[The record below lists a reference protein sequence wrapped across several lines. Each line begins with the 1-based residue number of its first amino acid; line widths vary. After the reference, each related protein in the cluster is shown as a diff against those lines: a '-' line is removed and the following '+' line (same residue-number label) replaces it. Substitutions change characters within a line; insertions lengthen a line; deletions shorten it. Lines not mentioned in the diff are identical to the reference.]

1 MRENSRLRNAVL
13 ETLWKSPLVGLAI
26 YDVEEGRL
34 RDANGAFLDLL
45 DSRYR
50 TKKTLGTPLEQCLPE
65 IEMGG
70 LHEALRRSLST
81 GMPVHADAV
90 RFHRG
95 TGASILVNCIL
106 LPMGL
111 DGPAEG
117 SPAPALLLVASERKT
132 ELPSGEHLNLV
143 DVHTRQALS
152 RQFHLSA
159 REIDIVGECLQG
171 KKNRQIALDLHIGIS
186 TVKRH
191 LESAYRK
198 MGISSSRSL
207 PLAIL
212 NVLRTLSPPPFE
224 ISVATPAALEAR
236 APTAPIPVPAPAPV
250 AAPATQAGSQ
260 AA

>member
-13 ETLWKSPLVGLAI
+13 ETLWKSSLVGLAI
-26 YDVEEGRL
+26 YDAGERTL

-65 IEMGG
+65 IEMSG
-70 LHEALRRSLST
+70 LQEAFQRSLSE
-81 GMPVHADAV
+81 GVPMHADAV

-95 TGASILVNCIL
+95 PGASLLVNCML
-106 LPMGL
+106 LPMGP

-117 SPAPALLLVASERKT
+117 APATALLLVASERKT
-132 ELPSGEHLNLV
+132 ELPVGESLNLV
-143 DVHTRQALS
+143 DNHTRQALA

-171 KKNRQIALDLHIGIS
+171 KKNRQIAQDLHIGIS

-207 PLAIL
+207 PIAIL
-212 NVLRTLSPPPFE
+212 NVLRNLSP
-224 ISVATPAALEAR
+224 
-236 APTAPIPVPAPAPV
+236 APTEMAITATAPPPQV
-250 AAPATQAGSQ
+250 GSQ

>member
-1 MRENSRLRNAVL
+1 MRENSRLRAAVW
-13 ETLWKSPLVGLAI
+13 ETLWKSSLLGLAI
-26 YDVEEGRL
+26 YDADSGTL
-34 RDANGAFLDLL
+34 RDANGAFLELL

-65 IEMGG
+65 IG
-70 LHEALRRSLST
+70 LSGLEEAFRRSLAS
-81 GMPVHADAV
+81 GVPVHADAV
-90 RFHRG
+90 RFSRG
-95 TGASILVNCIL
+95 SGSSLLVNCML
-106 LPMGL
+106 LPMQA

-117 SPAPALLLVASERKT
+117 QPARTLLLVASERKT
-132 ELPSGEHLNLV
+132 ELPVSENLNLV
-143 DVHTRQALS
+143 DIHTRHALS

-171 KKNRQIALDLHIGIS
+171 KKNRQIANDLHIGIS

-207 PLAIL
+207 PIAIL
-212 NVLRTLSPPPFE
+212 NVLRALAP
-224 ISVATPAALEAR
+224 TPAELSLSAS
-236 APTAPIPVPAPAPV
+236 
-250 AAPATQAGSQ
+250 AAPAAPPPHSGSL